1 MYCHQCG
8 VKLAANTNFCSGC
21 GARQHTTQP
30 AEPPRHTHLVG
41 FSKKINDPFFAK
53 YVKNSNRWAAIFG
66 GGLALIAVVGFTL
79 AGTMG
84 VDNMENP
91 QAMFQGM
98 GVGGMFLLITLFTII
113 SKKQSGTWD
122 GTVVDKKITKKKK
135 KQSESDDY
143 SRYVDYLEYQVLIR
157 ADDGKTHRLVRGD
170 DTLYNYYRVGDR
182 VRHHAGL
189 TGYEKYD
196 KSTDSI
202 IFCVACSSLNKMED
216 DYCFQCRGP
225 LLK

>member
-113 SKKQSGTWD
+113 RRSRAGPGTARWW
-122 GTVVDKKITKKKK
+122 TKKSLRKRRNK
-135 KQSESDDY
+135 VKVMTTLVTSTILNTKY
-143 SRYVDYLEYQVLIR
+143 S
-157 ADDGKTHRLVRGD
+157 
-170 DTLYNYYRVGDR
+170 
-182 VRHHAGL
+182 
-189 TGYEKYD
+189 
-196 KSTDSI
+196 
-202 IFCVACSSLNKMED
+202 F
-216 DYCFQCRGP
+216 GP
-225 LLK
+225 MTAKPIA